1 VYARLCAAAV
11 ALASL
16 LCPTAVVAQ
25 ADAGNLWFVRAGV
38 TPSFILPTN
47 PFSLISP
54 QGSDVVAW
62 APGVTVEVG
71 RRTDGT
77 KDWHDTY
84 NLPSYGFG
92 VSTAAFENHG
102 ELVRPIE
109 AYGFFSWPF
118 ARIGERLGLTSD
130 FGLGLSWN
138 WTTVNSARA
147 SAPLEVLGSNLNAR
161 IDWGFY
167 LRYITTPRTA
177 LYAGIDFT
185 HRSNGGLVQP
195 NQGINVLGPKV
206 SVQYNFG
213 PDGASLLDQPPAP
226 PFHPSWDL
234 VVGASGGVKNVLEST
249 APLVRQDFGALDV
262 TAAVRRHF
270 YTFGRI
276 VSGAD
281 LMYDGSTGAAL
292 DADGRLW
299 RADSSQRW
307 ALGIYGGYEHI
318 IGRFSA
324 LLDIGCVV
332 ARGWETPETP
342 RFYER
347 YGWSYQLSERLST
360 GLSVRAVH
368 GKKADALEVG
378 VGYRIPTSWGVSR
391 SR

>member
-1 VYARLCAAAV
+1 MVAV
-11 ALASL
+11 ACCLA
-16 LCPTAVVAQ
+16 PATALAQ
-25 ADAGNLWFVRAGV
+25 AEGANLWFVRAGV
-38 TPSFILPTN
+38 TPSFILPVN
-47 PFSLISP
+47 PFSLIDAQPS
-54 QGSDVVAW
+54 GAAAW
-62 APGVTVEVG
+62 APGITVEIG

-77 KDWHDTY
+77 KEWQGTY

-92 VSTAAFENHG
+92 VSTAAFENNG
-102 ELVRPIE
+102 ALVRPIE

-118 ARIGERLGLTSD
+118 ARISDRLGLTSD

-138 WTTVNSARA
+138 WTAA
-147 SAPLEVLGSNLNAR
+147 SLVRNTPPLEVLGSNINAR

-167 LRYITTPRTA
+167 LRYITTPRMS
-177 LYAGIDFT
+177 LYSGIDFT

-226 PFHPSWDL
+226 PFHPSWD
-234 VVGASGGVKNVLEST
+234 VVVAASGGLKNVMEST
-249 APLVRQDFGALDV
+249 APLVRQDFSAFDA

-276 VSGAD
+276 ASGVD
-281 LMYDGSTGAAL
+281 VMYDGSTGANL
-292 DADGRLW
+292 DANGVLW
-299 RADSSQRW
+299 RVDMSQRW
-307 ALGIYGGYEHI
+307 ALGVFAGYEHI

-324 LLDIGCVV
+324 LIDFGDVV

-347 YGWSYQLSERLST
+347 YGWRYQLSDRLFT

-378 VGYRIPTSWGVSR
+378 VGYRVPTSWGLDR